1 MFSKYFLKLKGKS
14 EMLDYNNIILFVN
27 LLLVLM
33 LFSDFINIKRE
44 NYFNDG
50 DNININK
57 DEELTKPEKFYRD
70 WECYLE
76 EIKPQK
82 PDENSTVEDVQAWND
97 WIEKQCELNEYK
109 TLYSAW
115 KYHLK
120 DSVKWED
127 MLKDY
132 KRKYKNK

>member
-1 MFSKYFLKLKGKS
+1 
-14 EMLDYNNIILFVN
+14 MLDYNNIILFVN

-76 EIKPQK
+76 EIKPKK
-82 PDENSTVEDVQAWND
+82 PDENSTVEEVQAWND

-120 DSVKWED
+120 DSGGKWED
-127 MLKDY
+127 MLEGY

>member
-1 MFSKYFLKLKGKS
+1 
-14 EMLDYNNIILFVN
+14 MLDYNNIILFVN

-76 EIKPQK
+76 EIKPPK
-82 PDENSTVEDVQAWND
+82 PNENSTIEDVQAWND
-97 WIEKQCELNEYK
+97 WIEKQCEHSEYK
-109 TLYSAW
+109 NLYSAW
-115 KYHLK
+115 KYHLQ
-120 DSVKWED
+120 DSGVKWKD
-127 MLKDY
+127 MLENY

>member
-1 MFSKYFLKLKGKS
+1 
-14 EMLDYNNIILFVN
+14 MLAYDITLLLN
-27 LLLVLM
+27 LLFVLM
-33 LFSDFINIKRE
+33 LFSDFINLKRN
-44 NYFNDG
+44 NYFNNE
-50 DNININK
+50 DNININE

-70 WECYLE
+70 LECYLE
-76 EIKPQK
+76 EIKPKK
-82 PDENSTVEDVQAWND
+82 PDENSTLEEFKAWNN
-97 WIEKQCELNEYK
+97 WVNKGCELNEYK

>member
-1 MFSKYFLKLKGKS
+1 
-14 EMLDYNNIILFVN
+14 MLDYNNIILFVN

-33 LFSDFINIKRE
+33 LFSDFINMKRE
-44 NYFNDG
+44 NYSNDE
-50 DNININK
+50 DKININK

-76 EIKPQK
+76 EIRPKKPNS
-82 PDENSTVEDVQAWND
+82 NSTVEEIQIWNK
-97 WIEKQCELNEYK
+97 WIEKQCKQEEYK

-120 DSVKWED
+120 DSGIKWED
-127 MLKDY
+127 MLRDYRKKYDKDEDHY
-132 KRKYKNK
+132 DGI

>member
-1 MFSKYFLKLKGKS
+1 
-14 EMLDYNNIILFVN
+14 MLDYNNIILFVN

-82 PDENSTVEDVQAWND
+82 PDENSTVEEVQAWND

>member
-1 MFSKYFLKLKGKS
+1 
-14 EMLDYNNIILFVN
+14 MLAYDITLLLN
-27 LLLVLM
+27 LLFVLM
-33 LFSDFINIKRE
+33 LFSDFINLKRN
-44 NYFNDG
+44 NYFNNE
-50 DNININK
+50 DNININE
-57 DEELTKPEKFYRD
+57 DEELTKPEKFYRNL
-70 WECYLE
+70 ECYLE
-76 EIKPQK
+76 EIKPKK
-82 PDENSTVEDVQAWND
+82 PDENSTLEEFKAWNN
-97 WIEKQCELNEYK
+97 WVNKGCELNEYK

>member
-1 MFSKYFLKLKGKS
+1 
-14 EMLDYNNIILFVN
+14 MLDYNNIILFVN